1 MMVIFDDTSSGDG
14 TMSAIENIR
23 TLTKHQCKVSGISAV
38 VTDTKSLVES
48 EMAIYVIIAVI
59 ISIIVLSILMDS
71 WLIPLFFM
79 LSIGMAIVYNLGS
92 NVVMGEIS
100 YLTKALAAVLQLA
113 VTMDYSIFLWHSY
126 EEQKKVIPNDNIKS
140 NVNVIKQRAINPAT
154 VVIELPT
161 IDETVAVMAFAM
173 ALLLSFGIT
182 FFCSS

>member
-1 MMVIFDDTSSGDG
+1 MK
-14 TMSAIENIR
+14 NIR

-113 VTMDYSIFLWHSY
+113 VTMDYS
-126 EEQKKVIPNDNIKS
+126 NI
-140 NVNVIKQRAINPAT
+140 
-154 VVIELPT
+154 L
-161 IDETVAVMAFAM
+161 MAQ
-173 ALLLSFGIT
+173 L
-182 FFCSS
+182 